1 MANIF
6 VEREASLRKHREMTE
21 DEMIKGRFG

>member
-1 MANIF
+1 MSNLM
-6 VEREASLRKHREMTE
+6 VERENALRNHREVTE